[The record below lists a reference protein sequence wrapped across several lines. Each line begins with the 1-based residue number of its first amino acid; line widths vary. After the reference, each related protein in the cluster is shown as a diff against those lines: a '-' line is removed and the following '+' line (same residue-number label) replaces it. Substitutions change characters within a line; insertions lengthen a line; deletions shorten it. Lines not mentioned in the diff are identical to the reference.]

1 MAAITSPVS
10 YLHAHQS
17 DERDPSRALSREKQ
31 TPARFPDVLAHRF
44 RKTTRSDEPAV
55 VKSRE
60 LKPRTMETGLAQIA
74 ANKTGTPEI
83 STGKIRSYQRD
94 ATEVRATQVRVGKI
108 DSFQFRV
115 AENQAREM
123 LFLGS
128 GKNLMHSDPSLK
140 APRFR

>member
-1 MAAITSPVS
+1 
-10 YLHAHQS
+10 
-17 DERDPSRALSREKQ
+17 
-31 TPARFPDVLAHRF
+31 
-44 RKTTRSDEPAV
+44 
-55 VKSRE
+55 
-60 LKPRTMETGLAQIA
+60 METGLAQIA